1 MADLRNRME
10 FRRQRRHWSDGAATQ
25 FEAAPPV
32 PQQIDPQQL
41 QIFQQFQQFQQLQ
54 AAAHNN
60 PN

>member
-1 MADLRNRME
+1 ME
-10 FRRQRRHWSDGAATQ
+10 FRRQRQHWSDGAATK
-25 FEAAPPV
+25 FKAAPPV

-41 QIFQQFQQFQQLQ
+41 QMFQQFQQFQLLQ